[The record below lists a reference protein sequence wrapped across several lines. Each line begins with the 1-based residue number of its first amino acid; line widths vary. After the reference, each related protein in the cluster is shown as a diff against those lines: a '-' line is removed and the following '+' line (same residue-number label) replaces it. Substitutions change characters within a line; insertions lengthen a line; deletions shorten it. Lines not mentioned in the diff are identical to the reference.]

1 MGFRQGRRRLDG
13 VLVSSVLTLCAI
25 GVITIASATAQSGGS
40 FVQRQIVWIG
50 LGVTAAVATTQI
62 GYRRFLDWAVPLY
75 MVSLTL
81 LVVVLAWGSARFGA
95 QRWLDLGLFSLQP
108 SETARLAL
116 ILVLARYFQA
126 RPGVRDIGR
135 GLLVPLALAA
145 PLAGLVLIEP
155 DLGSAAMLGTI
166 GVAICAAAGVPWRWL
181 GWLAGVG
188 AAVSPAVWLWGFREY
203 QRQRLLVFLDPNHD
217 PLGAGYTVIQSRI
230 AVGSGGLWGKG
241 WQAGT
246 QNQLNFLPERHTDF
260 IFSVIA
266 EEWGFLGSLL
276 VVMLLFLVVAR
287 ILRIVRQTGDP
298 AGQLLALSVAVW
310 LGLQGVINIAMT
322 MGLVPVVG
330 LPLPFVS
337 YGGSS
342 LVTAMIA
349 IGLVLDVKARRT
361 VF

>member
-1 MGFRQGRRRLDG
+1 MSERWRHLDRVMIG
-13 VLVSSVLTLCAI
+13 SVLALCAI
-25 GVITIASATAQSGGS
+25 GLLTVASATSQTGGT
-40 FVQRQIVWIG
+40 FVQRQVLWIG
-50 LGVTAAVATTQI
+50 LGLMAAAAAMQI

-75 MVSLTL
+75 LVSLGL
-81 LVVVLAWGSARFGA
+81 LVLVLLLGQARLGA

-116 ILVLARYFQA
+116 ILVLARYFDG
-126 RPGVRDIGR
+126 RPGVSDPWR
-135 GLLVPLALAA
+135 GLAVPLALVA

-155 DLGSAAMLGTI
+155 DLGSAAMI
-166 GVAICAAAGVPWRWL
+166 GIVGLAICVAAGVRWRWL
-181 GWLAGVG
+181 GRMAAIGV
-188 AAVSPAVWLWGFREY
+188 ALSPAVWLWGLREY
-203 QRQRLLVFLDPNHD
+203 QRQRLLVFLNPNHD

-230 AVGSGGLWGKG
+230 AVGSGGFWGKG

-266 EEWGFLGSLL
+266 EEWGFWGSL
-276 VVMLLFLVVAR
+276 VVVWLFFLIVLR
-287 ILRIVRQTGDP
+287 ILQILRQTGDA
-298 AGQLLALSVAVW
+298 AGQFVAVGVAVW
-310 LGLQGVINIAMT
+310 LGLQAVINIAMT

-342 LVTAMIA
+342 LVTAMIG